1 MKRINK
7 VLLSV
12 GILLLPILSYAS
24 GVISITQIELDKQ
37 LKEGNILSDGFT
49 TIGECSQTKDKYN
62 MEFTSYKRSD
72 CFLNDGNYKYFICQ
86 LNKAC
91 NVSTYSDNTNEL
103 NTNTATSVPNKDK
116 LDIFLNKIKDMQKEF
131 SDKNKYKDLLVKLE
145 SQLKVLGDKY
155 KTDETIGK
163 MVGYLGVGI
172 QDIKSK
178 LVTSSNVDDFF
189 CELLGNCD
197 KTTNTNNNTSTNPNI
212 NTNTNVNTNTNTNTN
227 TNVNTNTNINTNTT
241 TPTPDKQECVG
252 TPPPTGAGVIV
263 RGYSNITAGP
273 EGNTWSYGN
282 GGRCSWTCGA
292 GYAVN
297 GSKTSCV
304 AKQAGEGLTVNVY
317 DYDSKQPISGVS
329 IDIKYSLGMSV
340 GSLGTYQTN
349 GAGTTNELFLI
360 SPLGQ
365 TGKIIQVTKSGY
377 NIISADG
384 CKARITS
391 GYSFCDGVNLDSSVV
406 NIYIKQNNVSSGNY
420 SLSVGNSLP
429 ASSNSACISVKDVY
443 FAVNGVNRSNP
454 PKGCARLSTQLDSCI
469 NPNSFRDFTASEWQ
483 GDSQIVTVLP
493 AKFPVGTY
501 EVFLSYGD
509 KIVKAGSAS
518 LYNCAG
524 Y

>member
-189 CELLGNCD
+189 CELLGNCG
-197 KTTNTNNNTSTNPNI
+197 NTNINN
-212 NTNTNVNTNTNTNTN
+212 NTNTNINNNTNTNTS
-227 TNVNTNTNINTNTT
+227 VNTNTNINTNTT
-241 TPTPDKQECVG
+241 TPTPEKQECVG
-252 TPPPTGAGVIV
+252 TPPPTGAGVVV

-420 SLSVGNSLP
+420 SLSVGNSLG
-429 ASSNSACISVKDVY
+429 SLGTSACANKDFY
-443 FAVNGVNRSNP
+443 FVTDGVSKSNP
-454 PKGCARLSTQLDSCI
+454 PKRCAKLRSNTSGCTQPSE
-469 NPNSFRDFTASEWQ
+469 FRDYLPTEWNTPSRIVSRGTANE
-483 GDSQIVTVLP
+483 
-493 AKFPVGTY
+493 FPIAAY
-501 EVFLSYGD
+501 QLFFLFGD
-509 KIVKAGSAS
+509 KIVQAGGTVA
-518 LYNCAG
+518 LTQCN
-524 Y
+524 